1 MLPALL
7 LPEVGH
13 HVSLQLQLEPPVA
26 PRVSVLLILRTRIQ
40 YSPMVVF
47 ALVQSAGHKNDVF
60 LFLPFPVVLSLIVTR
75 SSSFVLCVCECCCFV
90 PASGH
95 GACVSVFSPA

>member
-47 ALVQSAGHKNDVF
+47 ALVQSAGAHERR
-60 LFLPFPVVLSLIVTR
+60 LSLPVHPAGALAHR
-75 SSSFVLCVCECCCFV
+75 NAASLRRCLC
-90 PASGH
+90 
-95 GACVSVFSPA
+95 SPRAATSRRRALPQ